1 MNRKQKRVKM
11 PAVAGSR
18 TKNTYSLSS
27 QCSAT
32 EPWQLND
39 HEPSICP
46 AQVALNASVAH
57 LAATA
62 SLFILLYFRLI
73 TSKFIYFQHEA
84 RCSEHCCMHVWQSK
98 CQWEYSLLC
107 FGDLAYLWLD
117 FLLVQV
123 IAVTYFQVIW
133 YYVTCKLEAACS
145 PHSTEINVFSPI
157 NNQ

>member
-1 MNRKQKRVKM
+1 MKR
-11 PAVAGSR
+11 PAVIGNR
-18 TKNTYSLSS
+18 TKNTYGLSS

-39 HEPSICP
+39 HKPSQSSICP

-62 SLFILLYFRLI
+62 SLFILLNFRLI
-73 TSKFIYFQHEA
+73 TFKSIYFQHEA

-98 CQWEYSLLC
+98 CQWEYSELC
-107 FGDLAYLWLD
+107 VGDLAYLWLH
-117 FLLVQV
+117 FLLVQI
-123 IAVTYFQVIW
+123 IAVIYFQVIW
-133 YYVTCKLEAACS
+133 YYVTCKLEAACF

>member
-1 MNRKQKRVKM
+1 MNQKQKRVKM

-84 RCSEHCCMHVWQSK
+84 RCSELCCMHIWQSK
-98 CQWEYSLLC
+98 CQWEYSELC
-107 FGDLAYLWLD
+107 VSDLICNTVKSHTDEKYRKSICIPACTT
-117 FLLVQV
+117 
-123 IAVTYFQVIW
+123 IE
-133 YYVTCKLEAACS
+133 KLR
-145 PHSTEINVFSPI
+145 F
-157 NNQ
+157 

>member
-1 MNRKQKRVKM
+1 MKR
-11 PAVAGSR
+11 PACSR
-18 TKNTYSLSS
+18 WESNQEQLWLEQPVLCHWAMTAERPRTLAILYMS
-27 QCSAT
+27 CIGGT
-32 EPWQLND
+32 E
-39 HEPSICP
+39 
-46 AQVALNASVAH
+46 ASVAH

-62 SLFILLYFRLI
+62 SLFILLNFRLI